1 MFCPRCGRDNS
12 EERKFCAACGTNL
25 EAVSQVLS
33 GDTDDFF
40 TKTDKAL
47 DQFIARYA
55 EHVFKKAPSTA
66 SERQVSKSWQV
77 LGQGAM
83 TSFVDLILF
92 SLMWNLLP
100 LRFLILLIS
109 TPVRLLS
116 ERSNRQKSA
125 RAQLEERQVPR
136 LPEPPHREW
145 QPNAVPSVSE
155 HTTEMLLEVRQST
168 RERNTS
174 ETE

>member
-12 EERKFCAACGTNL
+12 KERRFCAACGTNL

-40 TKTDKAL
+40 TRTDTAL

-55 EHVFKKAPSTA
+55 EHVFKKAPSNA
-66 SERQVSKSWQV
+66 MERQVSKSWQV
-77 LGQGAM
+77 LGQGVV

-116 ERSNRQKSA
+116 ERSSRQKTA
-125 RAQLEERQVPR
+125 PAELEERQVAR
-136 LPEPPHREW
+136 LPEAPQREW
-145 QPNAVPSVSE
+145 SPDSVPSVSE
-155 HTTEMLLEVRQST
+155 HTTEMLLESRQPTQEQKSK
-168 RERNTS
+168 
-174 ETE
+174 TE

>member
-12 EERKFCAACGTNL
+12 KERRFCAACGTNL

-47 DQFIARYA
+47 DQFISRYS
-55 EHVFKKAPSTA
+55 EHVFKSAPSGA
-66 SERQVSKSWQV
+66 MDRRVSKSWQV
-77 LGQGAM
+77 LGQGIV

-116 ERSNRQKSA
+116 ERSSRQKAASVEV
-125 RAQLEERQVPR
+125 EEHSFPL
-136 LPEPPHREW
+136 LPEAQMRDW
-145 QPNAVPSVSE
+145 QSEPVPSVSE
-155 HTTEMLLEVRQST
+155 HTTEMLKELRQQTKEQKSK
-168 RERNTS
+168 
-174 ETE
+174 TE

>member
-12 EERKFCAACGTNL
+12 KERKFCAACGTNL

-40 TKTDKAL
+40 TKTDQAL

-55 EHVFKKAPSTA
+55 EHVFKNAPSSA
-66 SERQVSKSWQV
+66 MDRRVGKSWQV
-77 LGQGAM
+77 LGQGVL

-116 ERSNRQKSA
+116 ERSSRQRAASA
-125 RAQLEERQVPR
+125 ELEEHPLPR
-136 LPEPPHREW
+136 LPEALHREW
-145 QPNAVPSVSE
+145 QSDSVPSVSE
-155 HTTEMLLEVRQST
+155 HTTEMLQDFRPTTQEQKSK
-168 RERNTS
+168 
-174 ETE
+174 TE